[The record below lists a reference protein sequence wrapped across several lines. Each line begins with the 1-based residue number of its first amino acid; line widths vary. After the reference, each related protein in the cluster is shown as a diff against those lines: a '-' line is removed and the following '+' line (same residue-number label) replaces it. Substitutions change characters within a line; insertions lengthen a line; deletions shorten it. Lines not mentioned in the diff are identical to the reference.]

1 MKKLVT
7 FILSAIILASTTLAQ
22 PKNVRQSNPESPY
35 NFNWKRELIYSSGA
49 GLVLVGGL
57 VAHFQARPFTAAQ
70 VNSLDPFN
78 NPGLDR
84 NALGKWNP
92 NAAIVSDVFLYASLS
107 LPAFMMIHPEA
118 RRDFLAVGFIYVETA
133 MLTVGVTELAKNL
146 VLRPRPYVYDSSLPM
161 HIRTDTGARKSFF
174 SRHASLTTA
183 LCFTTAKIF
192 SDYSDNT
199 AHKAMVWTAAVIL
212 PAVTGYLRYEAGKHF
227 PSDIIAGYAVGAT
240 IGYLVP
246 WLHRRKPLVKGMT
259 WAPYSNGQQEIGLYV
274 NYRL

>member
-1 MKKLVT
+1 MNKFLCT
-7 FILSAIILASTTLAQ
+7 LICLAIIGHKGLAQ
-22 PKNVRQSNPESPY
+22 NQDSPY
-35 NFNWKRELIYSSGA
+35 NFNWKRELVYSSGA

-57 VAHFQARPFTAAQ
+57 VAHFKARPLTPAQ
-70 VNSLDPFN
+70 ANSLNPFD

-92 NAAIVSDVFLYASLS
+92 NAGIVSDVLLYTSLS
-107 LPAFMMIHPEA
+107 LPAFMMIHPQA
-118 RRDFLAVGFIYVETA
+118 RKDFLAVGFIYVEAA
-133 MLTVGVTELAKNL
+133 MLTVGITELAKNL
-146 VLRPRPYVYDSSLPM
+146 VLRPRPYVYNSSLSM
-161 HIRTDTGARKSFF
+161 DIRTDTGARKSFF
-174 SRHASLTTA
+174 SRHVSLTAT

-192 SDYSDNT
+192 SDYSDNRT
-199 AHKAMVWTAAVIL
+199 HEALVWSAAVIL

-227 PSDIIAGYAVGAT
+227 PSDIIAGYLVGAS

-259 WAPYSNGQQEIGLYV
+259 WAPYSNGRQEVGLYV